1 MGIIALT
8 PCIYKVVC
16 VLKRLLQYVCLSLC
30 VCVSVNLC
38 LCMSVR
44 IVQPIDG
51 KQVTDGMH
59 TQGIVCACACVYMCV
74 LERVCACV

>member
-1 MGIIALT
+1 MHI
-8 PCIYKVVC
+8 
-16 VLKRLLQYVCLSLC
+16 QSSLC
-30 VCVSVNLC
+30 VKEVVAVCVFVSVCMCVCKFVSVSVC
-38 LCMSVR
+38 LSVR
-44 IVQPIDG
+44 IVQLIDG